1 MSQDKKNTK
10 KSRPISPHLSIYK
23 PQISSMLSIGHRLSG
38 VGLFFALAAF
48 CWWFT
53 FFVFSKFAPCY
64 LEIFDYSIVKA
75 ILVIASYGFFY
86 HVSTGVR
93 HLVWD
98 TGRWFSIPAINA
110 SGWGAVIFS
119 IILTAVFWLGMLGL
133 FV

>member
-1 MSQDKKNTK
+1 MSQDKNNRQ
-10 KSRPISPHLSIYK
+10 RPISPHLSIYK
-23 PQISSMLSIGHRLSG
+23 PQISSILSIGHRLSG

-53 FFVFSKFAPCY
+53 LWVFSKFEPCY
-64 LEIFDYSIVKA
+64 LELFDNIIVKI
-75 ILVIASYGFFY
+75 ILIIASYGFFY

-110 SGWGAVIFS
+110 SGIGAVVLS
-119 IILTAVFWLGMLGL
+119 VVLTAVFWLGM
-133 FV
+133 